1 MLDTLFGSN
10 VFAPKEKVRIKERM
24 LIIVFI
30 NIILTVM
37 NDNEKGIAYKIIQL
51 DSGKGYFYSYSL
63 VLFKFLL
70 IYKLYFFVS

>member
-1 MLDTLFGSN
+1 
-10 VFAPKEKVRIKERM
+10 M

-51 DSGKGYFYSYSL
+51 DSGKGYIYSYSS

>member
-1 MLDTLFGSN
+1 
-10 VFAPKEKVRIKERM
+10 
-24 LIIVFI
+24 
-30 NIILTVM
+30 M